1 MGRGVCTLPT
11 ALVQCPFRLGQAW
24 FCRVA
29 RRWPRPN
36 SRLLP
41 GCLHPLVRNYDWKRA
56 KFETY
61 VYASFVRF
69 ARPRIIRLHR
79 WNDALVQPSGLTM
92 LDTAE
97 VRVEPPETA
106 QRDIKA
112 VSAAAAKLV
121 PFERELLIAYVSS
134 PATSERDLA
143 RRYSL
148 TRYRLRMLLADA
160 LAKTAV
166 HLGETSAL
174 DDAERSDHP
183 CAVA

>member
-1 MGRGVCTLPT
+1 
-11 ALVQCPFRLGQAW
+11 
-24 FCRVA
+24 
-29 RRWPRPN
+29 
-36 SRLLP
+36 
-41 GCLHPLVRNYDWKRA
+41 
-56 KFETY
+56 
-61 VYASFVRF
+61 
-69 ARPRIIRLHR
+69 
-79 WNDALVQPSGLTM
+79 M

-112 VSAAAAKLV
+112 VSVAAAKLV

-174 DDAERSDHP
+174 DDAERSVILALWHEGRTVKEAARVLERP
-183 CAVA
+183 LSEIQAMRT

>member
-1 MGRGVCTLPT
+1 MKVATNPAQRGGDQPT
-11 ALVQCPFRLGQAW
+11 HGGVPSWDEAYVRYRPLLFSALSGLAKHGFAASPDDGLDLIHDFFLDAW
-24 FCRVA
+24 
-29 RRWPRPN
+29 
-36 SRLLP
+36 
-41 GCLHPLVRNYDWKRA
+41 HPLVRNYDWKRA

-112 VSAAAAKLV
+112 VSVAAAKLV

-134 PATSERDLA
+134 PATSERA
-143 RRYSL
+143 SL
-148 TRYRLRMLLADA
+148 GGIR
-160 LAKTAV
+160 
-166 HLGETSAL
+166 
-174 DDAERSDHP
+174 
-183 CAVA
+183 